1 MRTPNVLA
9 PYGTNATDNTKQ
21 SYHYVIELDGPTG
34 VTLEVDSGEEV
45 FIDGLIAG
53 DYIVSC
59 KAFIDD
65 EVRFFGQ
72 TKATVE
78 IGKTKSVP
86 LKLEI
91 HNHVGNGKYF
101 SDENNHW
108 ELCECGKVVNKA
120 DHSGDWVTTDSD
132 LHWKECRCGK
142 KFDESNHDWKVTVK
156 TQPTK
161 EADGENLLECKVCGK
176 NKTVNVPY
184 DHTCSF
190 GDWINTD
197 PDKHWKEC
205 ECGEKSEEAVHI
217 FDSWTTTFQPTED
230 AEGKQESD
238 CTICKY
244 HAEKTVPKLEHVH
257 ACGTYHAATNGNCV
271 DKGTIEYYDCSK
283 STCTVKLDSTGKPIS
298 SIDGSLNPSV
308 HKGTETVW
316 TKTAN
321 SHKETYKCC
330 GAVKT
335 SEAAHTWNNG
345 EITKKPTTTATG
357 VKTYTCT
364 VCEYTKTEPLPKID
378 YSTCC
383 VVGDIILKDGSIC
396 KVDDYDSSTNSA
408 AAVIVR
414 AASGTT
420 PALGVGLKQSSGA
433 WCLNNAEGYNKS
445 VALLANIEDGSS
457 GWTILKSSCS
467 DAASNPESY
476 PAWNFSLTYA
486 RESGLTG
493 DLANGWYLP
502 TESELQTIFKNK
514 TTVNESLTKAGGTT
528 LKSSPSYWSSTQGSL
543 ATYACSIDSNGTP
556 YSSTYKTSN
565 CNICSVR
572 AFK

>member
-1 MRTPNVLA
+1 MRKILSSVFIFAALFFMSCTNNPSGSISMRTPNVLA
-9 PYGTNATDNTKQ
+9 PYGTNETDNSKQ
-21 SYHYVIELDGPTG
+21 SYHYVIELDGPTS

-132 LHWKECRCGK
+132 LHWKECNVCGK
-142 KFDESNHDWKVTVK
+142 KV
-156 TQPTK
+156 
-161 EADGENLLECKVCGK
+161 
-176 NKTVNVPY
+176 
-184 DHTCSF
+184 
-190 GDWINTD
+190 
-197 PDKHWKEC
+197 
-205 ECGEKSEEAVHI
+205 EEAVHV
-217 FDSWTTTFQPTED
+217 FDSWTTTVQPTED
-230 AEGKQESD
+230 VEGKQESD

-316 TKTAN
+316 TKTAT

-330 GAVKT
+330 RAVKT

-357 VKTYTCT
+357 VKTYICT
-364 VCEYTKTEPLPKID
+364 VCEYTKTETLPKID
-378 YSTCC
+378 YSTC
-383 VVGDIILKDGSIC
+383 VVGDIILNDGSIC
-396 KVDDYDSSTNSA
+396 KSSDYDSSTNSA

-420 PALGVGLKQSSGA
+420 PALGVGLKQGYGA
-433 WCLNNAEGYNKS
+433 WCLNDAEGYNKS

-457 GWTILKSSCS
+457 GWTILKTSCS
-467 DAASNPESY
+467 DAANNPGNY
-476 PAWNFSLTYA
+476 PAWNFCLTYA
-486 RESGLTG
+486 SESGLTD
-493 DLANGWYLP
+493 DLASGWYLP
-502 TESELQTIFKNK
+502 TDSELQTIFKSK
-514 TTVNESLTKAGGTT
+514 TTVNENLAKVGGTI
-528 LKSSPSYWSSTQGSL
+528 LKSSPNYWSSTQGSL
-543 ATYACSIDSNGTP
+543 ATYACSIDSSGTS

>member
-1 MRTPNVLA
+1 MRKVLSSVFIFAALFFMSCTNNPSGSISMHTPNVLA
-9 PYGTNATDNTKQ
+9 PYGTNATDNSKQ
-21 SYHYVIELDGPTG
+21 SYHYVIELDGPTS

-120 DHSGDWVTTDSD
+120 DHSGDWVITDSD

-142 KFDESNHDWKVTVK
+142 KFDESNHDWNVTV
-156 TQPTK
+156 Q
-161 EADGENLLECKVCGK
+161 
-176 NKTVNVPY
+176 
-184 DHTCSF
+184 
-190 GDWINTD
+190 
-197 PDKHWKEC
+197 
-205 ECGEKSEEAVHI
+205 
-217 FDSWTTTFQPTED
+217 
-230 AEGKQESD
+230 
-238 CTICKY
+238 
-244 HAEKTVPKLEHVH
+244 
-257 ACGTYHAATNGNCV
+257 
-271 DKGTIEYYDCSK
+271 
-283 STCTVKLDSTGKPIS
+283 
-298 SIDGSLNPSV
+298 
-308 HKGTETVW
+308 
-316 TKTAN
+316 
-321 SHKETYKCC
+321 
-330 GAVKT
+330 
-335 SEAAHTWNNG
+335 
-345 EITKKPTTTATG
+345 KKPTTTATG

-364 VCEYTKTEPLPKID
+364 VCEYTKTETLPKID
-378 YSTCC
+378 YSTC

-420 PALGVGLKQSSGA
+420 PALGVGLKQGSGA
-433 WCLNNAEGYNKS
+433 WCLQSAAGYNTS

-457 GWTILKSSCS
+457 GWTILKTSCS
-467 DAASNPESY
+467 DAANNPGNY

-486 RESGLTG
+486 SQNGLTG
-493 DLANGWYLP
+493 DLENGWYLP

-514 TTVNESLTKAGGTT
+514 STVNENLAKVGGAI
-528 LKSSPSYWSSTQGSL
+528 LKTSSQYWASNQGSSNS
-543 ATYACSIDSNGTP
+543 YAYSFDFSYGTSYDS
-556 YSSTYKTSN
+556 SAYKYYER
-565 CNICSVR
+565 NICSVR